1 MNKTND
7 QIMKKQIYFMLKVNN
22 ITYFK
27 NDLEE
32 LINNQ
37 GIEKVFNNF
46 YRNYYSFGN
55 IISKRNNITEITKK
69 RLKSK

>member
-7 QIMKKQIYFMLKVNN
+7 QIMKEQIYFMLKVNN

-32 LINNQ
+32 LINDQ

-46 YRNYYSFGN
+46 YRNYYYFGN